1 MRSFPTPHLAPS
13 LSPRTSCTLGP
24 CLTLD
29 LDMNSNF
36 LDFNSFCSQNENNT
50 CQYYTAQEFV
60 SAFLKPTNDKH
71 DEVHNNLNDNS
82 NNIDNSNHSNNDKQN
97 EDFSILHINSRSIS
111 KNVDSLETLLHS
123 LNKFSFCV
131 IWISETW
138 LNKNSPDMFNIQYY
152 EMIHADRKEGRGG
165 GVALYIRKTLKYKLR
180 KDIHFQGVED
190 IFVEIEN
197 KFGKNIIVGTL
208 YRPPCNNTNDFVDNI
223 DEALDKI
230 CGENKHCYLMG
241 DYNINLANYD
251 DSLQVNESAS
261 ASSNNIDSNHNNT
274 QNKDKLLNTFSS
286 YALFPCIN
294 KPTRITATS
303 ATLID
308 NIFSNT
314 LNKSNNSGI
323 LYHDVSHH
331 LPVFTITA
339 KLIFKTRHKPIEIT
353 YRKESVENVRAL
365 TEKLVKE
372 EWQDIFAETNVNNAY
387 EKFINKLTY
396 YYEQNIPL
404 VKQKHRKNQIRNPWI
419 TQGIFRSIQ
428 TRNKLFKSYV
438 RNPTE
443 QKNCHYKRYR
453 NILSKLIRTS
463 KKLHY
468 SKVLNNA
475 EGNLNSTWKVIN

>member
-1 MRSFPTPHLAPS
+1 MSTIE
-13 LSPRTSCTLGP
+13 CIY
-24 CLTLD
+24 
-29 LDMNSNF
+29 M
-36 LDFNSFCSQNENNT
+36 
-50 CQYYTAQEFV
+50 
-60 SAFLKPTNDKH
+60 
-71 DEVHNNLNDNS
+71 
-82 NNIDNSNHSNNDKQN
+82 
-97 EDFSILHINSRSIS
+97 
-111 KNVDSLETLLHS
+111 
-123 LNKFSFCV
+123 
-131 IWISETW
+131 
-138 LNKNSPDMFNIQYY
+138 
-152 EMIHADRKEGRGG
+152 
-165 GVALYIRKTLKYKLR
+165 KLIKVLR
-180 KDIHFQGVED
+180 
-190 IFVEIEN
+190 IFFFEIEN

-208 YRPPCNNTNDFVDNI
+208 YRPPCNNINDFVDHL

-241 DYNINLANYD
+241 DYNINLVNYD

-314 LNKSNNSGI
+314 FNKSNNSGI
-323 LYHDVSHH
+323 LYHDVSDH

-339 KLIFKTRHKPIEIT
+339 KLLFKTRHKPIEIT

-372 EWQDIFAETNVNNAY
+372 EWQDI
-387 EKFINKLTY
+387 
-396 YYEQNIPL
+396 PL
-404 VKQKHRKNQIRNPWI
+404 VKQKHCKNLIRNPWI

-443 QKNCHYKRYR
+443 QNNCHYKRYR
-453 NILSKLIRTS
+453 NILTKLIRTS

-468 SKVLNNA
+468 SKVLNHA
-475 EGNLNSTWKVIN
+475 EGNLNSTWKVINELINKNKSQTRTDSLNVNGKDITNPEDVSNEFNSYFTTIGPNLASKINCHNKHFSSYLSEPLNKTIFLNPTNQAEIIKIVKSFKSKKSSGYDGISMKLLKQIIYCIAPPLEYIFNSSLSNGICPNVIKIAKVIPIHKKDDQAYVTNYRPISLLPSISKVLEKIMYKRLNSFLLVNNIIYQSFPIWIQK